1 MRIDSPQRNKSLLL
15 GSPVDDRA
23 TLTESLGR
31 RVIRR
36 SQIFVVL
43 AVAVAVGCR
52 SGPQT
57 VSEDQSETAVRLRAL
72 LQHLTDFV
80 AETNRTSTRPA
91 TEEKFKKYL
100 GALPKDR
107 LAVDRVSDF
116 QELLVSPRDHEPF
129 AINYDIPLG
138 GPVPAIW
145 ERRGVGGRRYVIFVD
160 DTLEEVDEPR
170 SRELKLK

>member
-1 MRIDSPQRNKSLLL
+1 MRIDSLQQNKSMLL
-15 GSPVDDRA
+15 GGPVDDRVA
-23 TLTESLGR
+23 LTESLTR
-31 RVIRR
+31 RVIRQSR
-36 SQIFVVL
+36 VLVVL
-43 AVAVAVGCR
+43 AAAVALGCR

-57 VSEDQSETAVRLRAL
+57 GSEDHSETAVRLRAL

-80 AETNRTSTRPA
+80 AETNRAGTRPA

-100 GALPKDR
+100 STLPKDR
-107 LAVDRVSDF
+107 LALDRVSDF
-116 QELLVSPRDHEPF
+116 QELFVSPRDHEPF
-129 AINYDIPLG
+129 VINYDIPLG
-138 GPVPAIW
+138 GQVPAIW